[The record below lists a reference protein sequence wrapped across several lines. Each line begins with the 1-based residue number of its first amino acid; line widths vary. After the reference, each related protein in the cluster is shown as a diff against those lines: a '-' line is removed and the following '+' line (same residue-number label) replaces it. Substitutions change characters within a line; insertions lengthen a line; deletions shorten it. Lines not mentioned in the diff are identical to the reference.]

1 MRWRRKSAARSSAS
15 PASSSTPV
23 NAWNTCGTLAVMSRT
38 TSTSASDARRASLDT
53 VFSDLVRVETRLYNA
68 IEQRVKTEAGV
79 GAGHFEL
86 LRYVRDHSEARV
98 ADLASAFAIGVGTT
112 SKIVDRMENQG
123 WLERRP
129 NPANRRSSLLA
140 LTPAGEAVVSR
151 AEPAW
156 HSAIQDLLAGAIT
169 ADGLVALSLTL
180 GALRSDL
187 ERRQLG
193 LPTG

>member
-1 MRWRRKSAARSSAS
+1 MADNARE
-15 PASSSTPV
+15 V
-23 NAWNTCGTLAVMSRT
+23 HV
-38 TSTSASDARRASLDT
+38 DLDT
-53 VFSDLVRVETRLYNA
+53 VFTDLVRAETRLYNA
-68 IEQRVKTEAGV
+68 VAERVKAEAGL

-86 LRYVRDHSEARV
+86 LRYVRDHADARV

-112 SKIVDRMENQG
+112 SKIVDRVEREG
-123 WLERRP
+123 WLERHP

-140 LTPAGEAVVSR
+140 LTPAGESVLSR

-156 HSAIQDLLAGAIT
+156 QAAIQEILGRAVAPDQLT
-169 ADGLVALSLTL
+169 ALSLAL

-187 ERRQLG
+187 ERRHLG

>member
-1 MRWRRKSAARSSAS
+1 MADHARKGN
-15 PASSSTPV
+15 V
-23 NAWNTCGTLAVMSRT
+23 
-38 TSTSASDARRASLDT
+38 DLDT
-53 VFSDLVRVETRLYNA
+53 VFTDLVRVETRLYNA
-68 IEQRVKTEAGV
+68 VAERVKAEAGV

-86 LRYVRDHSEARV
+86 LRYVRDHPGARV

-112 SKIVDRMENQG
+112 SKLVDRVEKEG

-140 LTPAGEAVVSR
+140 LTCAGESVVSR

-156 HSAIQDLLAGAIT
+156 QAAIQQILGGAVT
-169 ADGLVALSLTL
+169 PDQLTALSLAL

-187 ERRQLG
+187 EQRRLG

>member
-1 MRWRRKSAARSSAS
+1 MAD
-15 PASSSTPV
+15 
-23 NAWNTCGTLAVMSRT
+23 NALEDQV
-38 TSTSASDARRASLDT
+38 DLDT
-53 VFSDLVRVETRLYNA
+53 VFTDLVRVETRLYNA
-68 IEQRVKTEAGV
+68 VAEHVKAEAGV

-86 LRYVRDHSEARV
+86 LRYVRDHPDARV

-112 SKIVDRMENQG
+112 SKIADRLEKEG

-140 LTPAGEAVVSR
+140 LTPAGESVVSR
-151 AEPAW
+151 AEPVWQA
-156 HSAIQDLLAGAIT
+156 AIQEILGGAAT
-169 ADGLVALSLTL
+169 PQELTALSLAL

-187 ERRQLG
+187 ERRHLG

>member
-1 MRWRRKSAARSSAS
+1 MAD
-15 PASSSTPV
+15 
-23 NAWNTCGTLAVMSRT
+23 NALEDQV
-38 TSTSASDARRASLDT
+38 DLDT
-53 VFSDLVRVETRLYNA
+53 VFTDLVRVETRLYNA
-68 IEQRVKTEAGV
+68 VAEQVKAEAGV

-86 LRYVRDHSEARV
+86 LRYVRGHPGARV

-112 SKIVDRMENQG
+112 SKIADRLEKEG

-140 LTPAGEAVVSR
+140 LTPAGESVVSR

-156 HSAIQDLLAGAIT
+156 QAAIQEILGGAVT
-169 ADGLVALSLTL
+169 PEELTALSLAL

-187 ERRQLG
+187 ERRHMG